1 MIASYI
7 ILGSHEDYNDSNILY
22 INTWKLEE
30 GMCKLHGSL

>member
-7 ILGSHEDYNDSNILY
+7 ILGRQVDYNNSNILH
-22 INTWKLEE
+22 INTWKLEG

>member
-7 ILGSHEDYNDSNILY
+7 ILDRQVDYNNSNILY

-30 GMCKLHGSL
+30 GM